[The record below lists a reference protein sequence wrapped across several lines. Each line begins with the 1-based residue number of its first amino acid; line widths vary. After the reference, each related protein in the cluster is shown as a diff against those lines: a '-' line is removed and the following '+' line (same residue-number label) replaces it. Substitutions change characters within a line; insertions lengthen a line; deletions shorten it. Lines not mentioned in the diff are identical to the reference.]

1 MANLPQNNMELQLAA
16 ANEAQ
21 LTKDAAFFKELS
33 AYINELITTNF
44 EQLLALLYRV
54 DVSEK
59 KLKTLLAEPAEN
71 LSSDVIA
78 RLLIERQL
86 EKIISRRDTKIPPEE
101 FDEEERW

>member
-1 MANLPQNNMELQLAA
+1 MELQLAA

-21 LTKDAAFFKELS
+21 LTKDAAFFKALS
-33 AYINELITTNF
+33 AYINDLITTNF
-44 EQLLALLYRV
+44 EQLLALLYRI

-59 KLKTLLAEPAEN
+59 KLKTLLAQPNEN

-86 EKIISRRDTKIPPEE
+86 EKIISRRETKLPPDE
-101 FDEEERW
+101 FDEAERW